1 VGRGH
6 TPSRAPARLNGPHA
20 PDNDVPLPRR
30 HRHHGLALALTTAA
44 PATADKPSDSTTGTT
59 GKPGVGHCLRID
71 TVKVKG
77 RRPSR
82 PPA

>member
-1 VGRGH
+1 MVRMRP
-6 TPSRAPARLNGPHA
+6 TTTSRFLAATATTGLA
-20 PDNDVPLPRR
+20 
-30 HRHHGLALALTTAA
+30 LALALTTAA